1 VEGEWRLAC
10 LLYPGRLR
18 SIYTPKAF
26 LSPSGAAAC
35 SDVPAR
41 RRRFPP
47 AHPLLLALPVSHA
60 VPPCPALCAPLLA
73 ENMSDDPS
81 PWLPS
86 IPSAA

>member
-1 VEGEWRLAC
+1 MGKRKQVLRPGRETPIYTLHVV
-10 LLYPGRLR
+10 LYP
-18 SIYTPKAF
+18 SC
-26 LSPSGAAAC
+26 AAAC
-35 SDVPAR
+35 LGDAAR
-41 RRRFPP
+41 WRRKCPTQ
-47 AHPLLLALPVSHA
+47 PLLLALPVSHA